1 MRLDPNSLAFTILLG
16 MLTAL
21 PPLATDM
28 SLPALPD
35 IARSLGTTS
44 GTAALTLSLFLL
56 GFALGPVAYG
66 PLSDRYGRR
75 PVMLSGCAL
84 FVLAA
89 TAGALAGSMPML
101 LFWRVLQG
109 ASAGAGSVVSY
120 AVARDLF
127 EGDTLRRRLSQV
139 SMARVVSPMVAPSLG
154 ALVLPF
160 GGWRGIYG
168 LTAALAV
175 ALFALVALAL
185 YETVPHLAGS
195 AAGSP
200 ARPRAPPRL
209 LTGYARVLRDRLC
222 LGYCLVNAL
231 AFGAL
236 FAYISGSSLVMIQIF
251 GISPRLFGGLFA
263 AIDLGLLGG
272 FFVNSRLV
280 GKGIALRWPLTF
292 GLILGAASSLLLLAL
307 SVAHLAGVANM
318 VVLLILGAFAYG
330 LITPNTAH
338 GALQPVPDAAGVAA
352 AILSLLMMLA
362 GAASSALVSFFYD
375 GRTPLAMTST
385 MAAFAAAAL
394 VLYATFVRPAGTARP
409 AGGASPDAQS
419 PETR

>member
-1 MRLDPNSLAFTILLG
+1 MRLDPNSFAFTILLG

-35 IARSLGTTS
+35 IARSLDTTA
-44 GTAALTLSLFLL
+44 GAAALTLSLFLV

-84 FVLAA
+84 FVVAA

-127 EGDTLRRRLSQV
+127 EGDALRRRLSQV

-185 YETVPHLAGS
+185 HETVPHLVESGPAG
-195 AAGSP
+195 P
-200 ARPRAPPRL
+200 ANGRPRPRL
-209 LTGYARVLRDRLC
+209 LAGYARVLGNPLC

-272 FFVNSRLV
+272 FFLNARLV
-280 GKGIALRWPLTF
+280 ARGIALHLPLSS
-292 GLILGAASSLLLLAL
+292 GLVLGALSSLLLFLL
-307 SVAHLAGVANM
+307 SFTDRAGIADMVA
-318 VVLLILGAFAYG
+318 LLIPGAFAYG

-338 GALQPVPDAAGVAA
+338 GALQPVPEAAGVAA
-352 AILSLLMMLA
+352 AILSVLMMLT

-375 GRTPLAMTST
+375 GETPLAMTGM
-385 MAAFAAAAL
+385 MAAFSLAAL
-394 VLYATFVRPAGTARP
+394 VLYAASVRPAERRLRQRQNPPGSR
-409 AGGASPDAQS
+409 
-419 PETR
+419 